1 MAPPQTEAFQT
12 AVVDS
17 KKLTSKPDNDELLDL
32 YGTQAMSSPDRGAQ
46 SLRALI
52 SP

>member
-1 MAPPQTEAFQT
+1 MSLSPAFET

-32 YGTQAMSSPDRGAQ
+32 YGTLPVLDSRG
-46 SLRALI
+46 RET
-52 SP
+52 